1 MAAVT
6 PKEILAISET
16 LEGVYQRTTD
26 ELLINISKH
35 FATDTALRTRWWE
48 IKKLSELGALT
59 EESVQIIARNTG
71 IAPAEIRKA
80 FLAVAEKA
88 CLDIDPQL
96 KDAAAQGFLQS
107 PGTEV
112 VTSPAMQ
119 SILQSYIRQSV
130 DRCNLVNTTML
141 QSTQAAYRKAVADTV
156 MMDAQLSKAQD
167 ILNSATGALVTHT
180 DTRQQAIRRAMNQMS
195 DAGLTGF
202 YDRAGRKWSP
212 EAYVA
217 MDIRTTA
224 HNVAIDAIKTRQAEY
239 GSDIFQVS
247 AHAGARPLCYPYQ
260 NKFYSWGGSGG
271 TFPDGNGD
279 LHTYEPVS
287 STSYGEA
294 AGLFGI
300 NCGHH
305 PRVVIPCMTIPHDV
319 PAQDE
324 TANKKE
330 YEESQQQRALE
341 RKIREA
347 KRKEEIAKA
356 SKDGDAEA
364 ARARV
369 KGAQTQMRQFIS
381 DTGRQRRYDR
391 EQVGSSSQQL
401 YSSGSGGKMALT
413 GAKKTPGW
421 ETRHAEQY
429 YEETR
434 KRTSDV
440 AKIAASTPFTQ
451 KAVQEIKN
459 HIFSDAHLFRDGS
472 VRRFDSDYDQAQA
485 WERLQRGEGTELDTI
500 LLKHEYVE
508 LAQMRLHNY
517 CYEDAHD
524 IANKRYDWAKALLEK
539 EGK

>member
-16 LEGVYQRTTD
+16 LESVYQRTTD

-35 FATDTALRTRWWE
+35 FATETALRTRWWE

-59 EESVQIIARNTG
+59 EESVRIIARNTG

-80 FLAVAEKA
+80 FLAVAENA

-96 KDAAAQGFLQS
+96 ANAAKQGLLQD
-107 PGTEV
+107 PGTDT
-112 VTSPAMQ
+112 VTSPAIQ
-119 SILQSYIRQSV
+119 SMLQSYIRQSV
-130 DRCNLVNTTML
+130 DKCNLVNTTML

-156 MMDAQLSKAQD
+156 MIDAQLSKAQD
-167 ILNSATGALVTHT
+167 VLNSATGTLVAHT
-180 DTRQQAIRRAMNQMS
+180 DTRQQAIRYAMNQMS

-224 HNVAIDAIKTRQAEY
+224 HNVAIDSIKTRQAEY

-287 STSYGEA
+287 STSYGQA

-305 PRVVIPCMTIPHDV
+305 PRVVIPGMTIPHDM
-319 PAQDE
+319 PEQPKATNDQD
-324 TANKKE
+324 
-330 YEESQQQRALE
+330 YISSQQQRALE

-347 KRKEEIAKA
+347 KRKEEIARA
-356 SKDGDAEA
+356 SKDGDTEA
-364 ARARV
+364 ASARV
-369 KGAQTQMRQFIS
+369 NGAQAQMRQFIS
-381 DTGRQRRYDR
+381 QTGRQRRYDR
-391 EQVGSSSQQL
+391 EQVGGTVTVTDTIGRSV
-401 YSSGSGGKMALT
+401 
-413 GAKKTPGW
+413 GAK
-421 ETRHAEQY
+421 
-429 YEETR
+429 
-434 KRTSDV
+434 
-440 AKIAASTPFTQ
+440 AKNYNIFNPVSGQTVHLTEGTHITQ
-451 KAVQEIKN
+451 PKN
-459 HIFSDAHLFRDGS
+459 HIIAGKGREREIDELNLLLDKYGGDALRWTKEKGFGFITDE
-472 VRRFDSDYDQAQA
+472 Y
-485 WERLQRGEGTELDTI
+485 GES
-500 LLKHEYVE
+500 HYVE
-508 LAQMRLHNY
+508 LHWYQ
-517 CYEDAHD
+517 EPSVG
-524 IANKRYDWAKALLEK
+524 KAKMKIKVQPDGRVYLDK
-539 EGK
+539 D